1 MNSKLTK
8 AIKLALLIYS
18 GSMVSACMS
27 VYAGM
32 GVDPERSWEPEK
44 MGEDPSQYEDRNSTA
59 ENTKTVNK
67 AKQTSKSTSAKP
79 SEKRTQTSG
88 GPLEDQPLIFD
99 TEGLIDDDGIGQL
112 TYQWQVKE
120 PTGRWVTVQEALS
133 QSFTPRQVHVNKALR
148 ARIEY
153 LDGQGTLES
162 IITPA
167 TLPVQ
172 NINDLPNGKLLL
184 SGDPLEDQTLQID
197 ASSVSDEDGM
207 GLITY
212 SWERSKDG
220 LQWSRYPIDNSDPSL
235 LKLQQEHVGYAF
247 RGRISYTDGFGS
259 NESMATTV
267 SGVVKNLD
275 DPAIGPL
282 MITGSLLKGSKLNV
296 DTSLITDEDGIASI
310 SITWQTSENGGSWQV
325 ASDIKNREL
334 TLNKNHVGKIIRA
347 RAVVV
352 DNFGNQ
358 AKIFSSVSTPVQN
371 VNSRP
376 TGVIRI
382 ITAE

>member
-8 AIKLALLIYS
+8 AIKLALIIYS
-18 GSMVSACMS
+18 ASMVSACMS

-32 GVDPERSWEPEK
+32 GSDS
-44 MGEDPSQYEDRNSTA
+44 DYDSQSEALQTSTQNKALKSSLQSAKTRQSATQKDTAQTQNSTQ
-59 ENTKTVNK
+59 NT
-67 AKQTSKSTSAKP
+67 
-79 SEKRTQTSG
+79 G

-99 TEGLIDDDGIGQL
+99 TEGLVDDDGIGQL
-112 TYQWQVKE
+112 TYQWQVQE
-120 PTGRWVTVQEALS
+120 PTGRWVTVHEALS
-133 QSFTPRQVHVNKALR
+133 QSFTPRQAHVNKSLR

-167 TLPVQ
+167 TQPVQ
-172 NINDLPNGKLLL
+172 NVNDLPSGRLMLT
-184 SGDPLEDQTLQID
+184 GDPLEDQTLQID
-197 ASSVSDEDGM
+197 ASSVTDEDGM

-220 LQWSRYPIDNSDPSL
+220 TQWNAYSISDSDPSL
-235 LKLQQEHVGYAF
+235 LRLKQEHVGYAF
-247 RGRISYTDGFGS
+247 RGRMSYTDGFGS
-259 NESMATTV
+259 NESMATPV
-267 SGVVKNLD
+267 SGVVQNLD

-282 MITGSLLKGSKLNV
+282 IITGSLLKGSKLNV
-296 DTSLITDEDGIASI
+296 DTSQITDEDGIASI
-310 SITWQTSENGGSWQV
+310 SITWQTSDNGASWQV

-334 TLNKNHVGKIIRA
+334 TLTRNHVGKVIRA

-376 TGVIRI
+376 SGVIRI